1 MKYTEE
7 EEKAIGIVH
16 GLLVTVFNYSGYTE
30 NGVFWQH
37 EVDFKRDNPF
47 YSNAIEVVLNLLE
60 KQRKENEMLKE
71 ALKDKCEIADERNN
85 LLVENNKLKEVIDVL
100 SFEVS
105 SLDGQLVLNR
115 FKNKEEVKQ
124 FFMEKLDLKYIP
136 QIVSPIYVKENY
148 IPKEAIREKKRE
160 RELQR
165 KMGIATSEDR
175 IHLDGEIFAYEEL
188 LGE

>member
-1 MKYTEE
+1 
-7 EEKAIGIVH
+7 
-16 GLLVTVFNYSGYTE
+16 
-30 NGVFWQH
+30 
-37 EVDFKRDNPF
+37 
-47 YSNAIEVVLNLLE
+47 
-60 KQRKENEMLKE
+60 
-71 ALKDKCEIADERNN
+71 
-85 LLVENNKLKEVIDVL
+85 
-100 SFEVS
+100 
-105 SLDGQLVLNR
+105 
-115 FKNKEEVKQ
+115 
-124 FFMEKLDLKYIP
+124 MEKLDLKYIP